1 MKKKFWMVA
10 GAATCCA
17 LVLQSSAQA
26 QNTPGQIAPF
36 LGLGLTFGG
45 EDLATAYYTS
55 GNSQTV
61 TTGGLVDLRVG
72 LEYKLVGQPISIQG
86 VVAYHVDNATATNGD
101 LRFSRIP
108 VELIAMYDLGNQWRL
123 GVGMRKAT
131 GAKVTASGSAT
142 SAGFGSSTDFK
153 SNLGF
158 LATAEYMATPQVG
171 VQARYVNET
180 YTIQFPSS
188 QPKVDGSHFGV
199 FGVFYFR

>member
-1 MKKKFWMVA
+1 MR
-10 GAATCCA
+10 
-17 LVLQSSAQA
+17 
-26 QNTPGQIAPF
+26 PF

-61 TTGGLVDLRVG
+61 TTGGLLDLRLG
-72 LEYKLVGQPISIQG
+72 LEYHLNGLPLAIQG
-86 VVAYHVDNATATNGD
+86 VVAYHLDSATATNGD
-101 LRFSRIP
+101 LRFSRVP

-142 SAGFGSSTDFK
+142 SSGFGSSTDFK
-153 SNLGF
+153 SDLGF
-158 LATAEYMATPQVG
+158 LVSAEYMVAPQVG
-171 VQARYVNET
+171 LQARYVNES

-188 QPKVDGSHFGV
+188 QPKVDGSHFGI
-199 FGVFYFR
+199 FGLLYFR

>member
-1 MKKKFWMVA
+1 MKKFWMA
-10 GAATCCA
+10 AAATFGA
-17 LVLQSSAQA
+17 LSLNPCAQA
-26 QNTPGQIAPF
+26 QSAPGQMAPF

-55 GNSQTV
+55 GSSQTV
-61 TTGGLVDLRVG
+61 TTGGLLDLRMG
-72 LEYKLVGQPISIQG
+72 LEYRLNGQPIAIQG

-101 LRFSRIP
+101 LRFARIP
-108 VELIAMYDLGNQWRL
+108 VELIAMYDLGSQWRV

-142 SAGFGSSTDFK
+142 SAGFGSSTNFK

-158 LATAEYMATPQVG
+158 LVTAEYMVTPQVG
-171 VQARYVNET
+171 LQARYVNES

-188 QPKVDGSHFGV
+188 QPKVDASHAGI